1 MSDKTENSPELPDED
16 DMEAM
21 VAAAEAAEA
30 AALADAESI
39 DLESTDGDEIDSSA
53 AKNVI
58 IGLTEELEKAR
69 EDKMRALADAQ
80 NTRRRAEREAK
91 ETREYAVNRFAGD
104 LLTVADSLARAL
116 DAANR
121 DEMGEAGQKLVDG
134 VALTERS
141 LLGAFERHGV
151 KKVDP
156 QPGDTFDPH
165 LHQATAQFPS
175 EHASGSIAVV
185 MAPGYVIGNRTLRA
199 AMVAVSTGPADEGDA
214 GPKDDDG
221 VDVTA

>member
-1 MSDKTENSPELPDED
+1 MTDTPKTPEAEIDED
-16 DMEAM
+16 DIEAI
-21 VAAAEAAEA
+21 VAAAEKAEA
-30 AALADAESI
+30 EALDGAEAQDNNDANPEDI
-39 DLESTDGDEIDSSA
+39 

-58 IGLTEELEKAR
+58 IGLTEELEAAR

-91 ETREYAVNRFAGD
+91 EAREYAVNRFAED
-104 LLTVADSLARAL
+104 LLTVADSLSRAL

-121 DEMGEAGQKLVDG
+121 DEMGDAGQKLVDG

-141 LLGAFERHGV
+141 LISAFERHGV

-156 QPGDTFDPH
+156 QPGDAFDPH

-175 EHASGSIAVV
+175 EHESGSIAVV

-199 AMVAVSTGPADEGDA
+199 AMVAVSTGPADGADAANDGD
-214 GPKDDDG
+214 GS
-221 VDVTA
+221 VDVKA

>member
-1 MSDKTENSPELPDED
+1 MTNTPEKPEIEIDDD

-21 VAAAEAAEA
+21 VAAAEKAEA
-30 AALADAESI
+30 EALAGAEARDDSDAKPEDI
-39 DLESTDGDEIDSSA
+39 

-58 IGLTEELEKAR
+58 IGLTEELEAAR

-91 ETREYAVNRFAGD
+91 EAREYAVNRFAED
-104 LLTVADSLARAL
+104 LLTVADSLSRAL
-116 DAANR
+116 EAANR

-141 LLGAFERHGV
+141 LISAFERHGV
-151 KKVDP
+151 KKVVP
-156 QPGDTFDPH
+156 QPGDAFDPH

-185 MAPGYVIGNRTLRA
+185 MAPGYVIGARTLRA
-199 AMVAVSTGPADEGDA
+199 AMVAVSTGPAERSDA
-214 GPKDDDG
+214 ANDGDG
-221 VDVTA
+221 VDVKA

>member
-1 MSDKTENSPELPDED
+1 MTDTPKTPEAEIDED
-16 DMEAM
+16 DIEAI
-21 VAAAEAAEA
+21 VAAAEKAEA
-30 AALADAESI
+30 EALDGAEAQDNNDANPEDI
-39 DLESTDGDEIDSSA
+39 

-58 IGLTEELEKAR
+58 IGLTEELEAAR

-91 ETREYAVNRFAGD
+91 EAREYAVNRFAED
-104 LLTVADSLARAL
+104 LLTVADSLSRAL

-121 DEMGEAGQKLVDG
+121 DEMGDAGQKLVDG

-141 LLGAFERHGV
+141 LISAFERHGV

-156 QPGDTFDPH
+156 QPGDAFDPH

-175 EHASGSIAVV
+175 EHESGSIAVV

-199 AMVAVSTGPADEGDA
+199 AMVAVSTGPADGADAANDGD
-214 GPKDDDG
+214 GG
-221 VDVTA
+221 VDVKA

>member
-1 MSDKTENSPELPDED
+1 MTDTPKTPEAEIDED
-16 DMEAM
+16 DIEAI
-21 VAAAEAAEA
+21 VAAAEKAEA
-30 AALADAESI
+30 EALDGAEAQDNSDANPEDI
-39 DLESTDGDEIDSSA
+39 

-58 IGLTEELEKAR
+58 IGLTEELEAAR

-91 ETREYAVNRFAGD
+91 EAREYAVNRFAED
-104 LLTVADSLARAL
+104 LLTVADSLSRAL

-121 DEMGEAGQKLVDG
+121 DEMGDAGQKLVDG

-141 LLGAFERHGV
+141 LISAFERHGV

-156 QPGDTFDPH
+156 QPGDAFDPH

-175 EHASGSIAVV
+175 EHESGSIAVV

-199 AMVAVSTGPADEGDA
+199 AMVAVSTGPADGADAANDGD
-214 GPKDDDG
+214 GS
-221 VDVTA
+221 VDVKA